1 MDDKLPLY
9 EVTVDSDVYA
19 ISLVDEPAI
28 EVNYVHLKKDS
39 KAKKVVFLEDE
50 AKEKHMVVGPV
61 LIPDMPIYRYQDGE
75 EFYIQFSKESI
86 ERLAY
91 NYIKQGY
98 NMTSFTAR
106 HEYPVNEVYIVES
119 WLKTTEN
126 DKSNDLGFDCPIGT
140 WFVGAKVNNVDVWE
154 DIKNGKMNGFSV
166 EAFVS
171 LDELKL
177 NKIKRN
183 ENTDMTVQ
191 KKKNCKAESV
201 EITDSFWDKLKGILA
216 DALNTTKADEDVT
229 DAVEEVADALDA
241 VVPTEM
247 AEETPVE
254 ETVDN
259 AVSEAVDAVDSATE
273 TPEQSVDALQDV
285 VDGLNE
291 EIAKKNKEIE
301 ELKKQNQ
308 KLSKRPSAKPTTKV
322 TASKVNTRDVIEQ
335 LYRGTYK
342 F

>member
-9 EVTVDSDVYA
+9 EVTVNSDVYA

-28 EVNYVHLKKDS
+28 EVNYVHLKKDN

-61 LIPDMPIYRYQDGE
+61 LIPDMPIYRNQDGE

-98 NMTSFTAR
+98 NMTSFTAQ
-106 HEYPVNEVYIVES
+106 HQYPVNEVYIVES

-140 WFVGAKVNNVDVWE
+140 WFVGAKVNNLEVWE
-154 DIKNGKMNGFSV
+154 DIKDGKMNGFSV

-177 NKIKRN
+177 NKNIKRN
-183 ENTDMTVQ
+183 ENKDMAVQ
-191 KKKNCKAESV
+191 KNIKAESV

-216 DALNTTKADEDVT
+216 DALDVRKEDEDVT
-229 DAVEEVADALDA
+229 DAVEEVADALDTE
-241 VVPTEM
+241 VPVDM
-247 AEETPVE
+247 AEEKPVD

-259 AVSEAVDAVDSATE
+259 AVSDTVDAVDSATE
-273 TPEQSVDALQDV
+273 TPEEAANALQDV

-301 ELKKQNQ
+301 ELKKKCQ
-308 KLSKRPSAKPTTKV
+308 KFSKRPSAKPTAKLA
-322 TASKVNTRDVIEQ
+322 ASKVNTRDVIEQ

>member
-61 LIPDMPIYRYQDGE
+61 LIPDMPIYRNQDGE

-98 NMTSFTAR
+98 NMTSFTAQ
-106 HEYPVNEVYIVES
+106 HQYPVNEVYIVES

-154 DIKNGKMNGFSV
+154 DIKDGKMNGFSV

-183 ENTDMTVQ
+183 ENKDMAVQ
-191 KKKNCKAESV
+191 KKNIKAESV

-216 DALNTTKADEDVT
+216 DALNTTKVDEDVT
-229 DAVEEVADALDA
+229 DAVEEVADALDTE
-241 VVPTEM
+241 VPVDM
-247 AEETPVE
+247 AEEKPVD

-259 AVSEAVDAVDSATE
+259 AVSDTVDAVDSATE
-273 TPEQSVDALQDV
+273 TPEEAANALQDV
-285 VDGLNE
+285 VDSLNE
-291 EIAKKNKEIE
+291 EIAKKDKEIE
-301 ELKKQNQ
+301 ELKKKCQ
-308 KLSKRPSAKPTTKV
+308 KFSKRPSAKPTVKL
-322 TASKVNTRDVIEQ
+322 AANVNTRDVIEQ

>member
-9 EVTVDSDVYA
+9 QVTVDSDVYA

-28 EVNYVHLKKDS
+28 EVNYVHLKKDG

-61 LIPDMPIYRYQDGE
+61 LIPDMPIYRNQDGE

-86 ERLAY
+86 EKLAY

-98 NMTSFTAR
+98 NMTSFTAQ

-119 WLKTTEN
+119 WIKTTEN

-140 WFVGAKVNNVDVWE
+140 WFVGAKVNNLDVWE
-154 DIKNGKMNGFSV
+154 DIINKRMNGFSV

-183 ENTDMTVQ
+183 ENKDMAVQ
-191 KKKNCKAESV
+191 KNIKAESV

-216 DALNTTKADEDVT
+216 DALNTTKVDEDVT
-229 DAVEEVADALDA
+229 DAVEEVADALNTE
-241 VVPTEM
+241 VPVDM
-247 AEETPVE
+247 AEEKPVD

-259 AVSEAVDAVDSATE
+259 AVSDAVDAVETATE
-273 TPEQSVDALQDV
+273 TPEEAANALQDV

-291 EIAKKNKEIE
+291 EIAKKDKEIE
-301 ELKKQNQ
+301 ELKKKCQ
-308 KLSKRPSAKPTTKV
+308 KFSKRPSAKPTAKLA
-322 TASKVNTRDVIEQ
+322 ASKVNTRDVIEQ

>member
-28 EVNYVHLKKDS
+28 EVNYVHLKKDG

-61 LIPDMPIYRYQDGE
+61 LIPDMPIYRNQDGE

-98 NMTSFTAR
+98 NMTSFTAQ
-106 HEYPVNEVYIVES
+106 HEYPVSEVYIVES
-119 WLKTTEN
+119 WIKTTEN

-140 WFVGAKVNNVDVWE
+140 WFVGAKVNNLDVWE
-154 DIKNGKMNGFSV
+154 DIKDGKMNGFSV

-183 ENTDMTVQ
+183 ENKDMAVQ
-191 KKKNCKAESV
+191 KKNIKAESV

-216 DALNTTKADEDVT
+216 DALNTTKVDEDVT
-229 DAVEEVADALDA
+229 DAVEEVADALDTE
-241 VVPTEM
+241 VPVDM
-247 AEETPVE
+247 AEEKPVD

-259 AVSEAVDAVDSATE
+259 AVSDAVDAVETATE
-273 TPEQSVDALQDV
+273 TPEEAANALQDV

-291 EIAKKNKEIE
+291 EIAKKDKEIE
-301 ELKKQNQ
+301 ELKKKCQ
-308 KLSKRPSAKPTTKV
+308 KFSKRPSAKPTAKL

>member
-61 LIPDMPIYRYQDGE
+61 LIPDMPIYRNQDGE

-98 NMTSFTAR
+98 NMTSFTAQ
-106 HEYPVNEVYIVES
+106 HQYPVNEVYIVES
-119 WLKTTEN
+119 WLKTTRN
-126 DKSNDLGFDCPIGT
+126 DKSNDLGFDCPVGT
-140 WFVGAKVNNVDVWE
+140 WFVGAKVNNLEVWE
-154 DIKNGKMNGFSV
+154 DIKDGKMNGFSV

-183 ENTDMTVQ
+183 ENKDMAVQ
-191 KKKNCKAESV
+191 KNIKAESV

-216 DALNTTKADEDVT
+216 DALNVQKEDEEVS
-229 DAVEEVADALDA
+229 DAVEEVADALN
-241 VVPTEM
+241 TETPVDM
-247 AEETPVE
+247 AEEKPVD

-259 AVSEAVDAVDSATE
+259 AVSDAVDAVDSATE
-273 TPEQSVDALQDV
+273 TPEEAAKALQDV

-291 EIAKKNKEIE
+291 EIAKKDKEIE
-301 ELKKQNQ
+301 ELKKKCQ
-308 KLSKRPSAKPTTKV
+308 KFAKRPSAKPTTKV

>member
-1 MDDKLPLY
+1 MNDKLPLY

-28 EVNYVHLKKDS
+28 EVNYVYLKKDS
-39 KAKKVVFLEDE
+39 NAKKVVFLEDE

-61 LIPDMPIYRYQDGE
+61 LIPDMPIYRNQDGK
-75 EFYIQFSKESI
+75 EFYFQFSKESI
-86 ERLAY
+86 EKLAY

-98 NMTSFTAR
+98 NMSSFTAQ
-106 HEYPVNEVYIVES
+106 HQYPVNEVYIVES

-140 WFVGAKVNNVDVWE
+140 WFVAAKVNNVDVLK
-154 DIKNGKMNGFSV
+154 DIKDGKMNGFSV

-183 ENTDMTVQ
+183 ENKDMAVQ
-191 KKKNCKAESV
+191 KNIKAESV

-216 DALNTTKADEDVT
+216 DALNVQKENEEVT
-229 DAVEEVADALDA
+229 EAVEEVADALDTE
-241 VVPTEM
+241 VPVDM
-247 AEETPVE
+247 AEEKPVD

-259 AVSEAVDAVDSATE
+259 AVADAVDAVDSATE
-273 TPEQSVDALQDV
+273 TPEEAANALQDV

-291 EIAKKNKEIE
+291 EIAKKDKEIE

-308 KLSKRPSAKPTTKV
+308 KLSKRPSAKPTAKLA
-322 TASKVNTRDVIEQ
+322 ASKVNTRDVIEQ

>member
-1 MDDKLPLY
+1 MNDKLPLY

-28 EVNYVHLKKDS
+28 EVNYVHLAKQNP
-39 KAKKVVFLEDE
+39 KKVVFLEDE

-61 LIPDMPIYRYQDGE
+61 LIPDMPIYRNQDGE

-86 ERLAY
+86 EKLAY

-98 NMTSFTAR
+98 NMTSFTAQ
-106 HEYPVNEVYIVES
+106 HQYPVTEVSIVES

-140 WFVGAKVNNVDVWE
+140 WFVGAKVNNLDVWE
-154 DIKNGKMNGFSV
+154 DIKDGKMNGFSV

-183 ENTDMTVQ
+183 ENKDMAVQ
-191 KKKNCKAESV
+191 KNIKAESV

-216 DALNTTKADEDVT
+216 DALNVKKEDEEVT
-229 DAVEEVADALDA
+229 DAVEEVADALN
-241 VVPTEM
+241 TETPVDM
-247 AEETPVE
+247 AEEKPVD

-259 AVSEAVDAVDSATE
+259 AVSDTVDAVETATE
-273 TPEQSVDALQDV
+273 TPEEAANALQDV

-291 EIAKKNKEIE
+291 EIAKKDKEIE

-308 KLSKRPSAKPTTKV
+308 KLSKRPSAKPTAKLA
-322 TASKVNTRDVIEQ
+322 ASKVNTRDVIEQ

>member
-1 MDDKLPLY
+1 MNDKLPLY

-28 EVNYVHLKKDS
+28 EVNYVHLKKDD

-61 LIPDMPIYRYQDGE
+61 LIPDMPIYRNQDGE
-75 EFYIQFSKESI
+75 EFYIQFSKESV

-98 NMTSFTAR
+98 NMTSFTAQ
-106 HEYPVNEVYIVES
+106 HQYPVNEVYIVES

-140 WFVGAKVNNVDVWE
+140 WFVGAKVNNLDVWE
-154 DIKNGKMNGFSV
+154 DIKDGKMNGFSV

-183 ENTDMTVQ
+183 KNTEMAVQ
-191 KKKNCKAESV
+191 KNIKAESV

-216 DALNTTKADEDVT
+216 DALNTTKADEDVS
-229 DAVEEVADALDA
+229 DAVEEVADALDTE
-241 VVPTEM
+241 VPVDM
-247 AEETPVE
+247 AEEKPVD

-259 AVSEAVDAVDSATE
+259 AVSDTVDAVDSATE
-273 TPEQSVDALQDV
+273 TPEEAANALQDV

-291 EIAKKNKEIE
+291 EIAKKDKEIE
-301 ELKKQNQ
+301 ELKKKCQ
-308 KLSKRPSAKPTTKV
+308 KFSKRPSAKPTAKLA
-322 TASKVNTRDVIEQ
+322 ASKVNTRDVIEQ

>member
-61 LIPDMPIYRYQDGE
+61 LIPDMPIYRNQDGE

-98 NMTSFTAR
+98 NMTSFTAQ
-106 HEYPVNEVYIVES
+106 HQYPVNEVYIVES
-119 WLKTTEN
+119 WIKTTEN

-154 DIKNGKMNGFSV
+154 DIKDGKMNGFSV

-183 ENTDMTVQ
+183 ENKDMAVQ
-191 KKKNCKAESV
+191 KNIKAESV

-216 DALNTTKADEDVT
+216 DALNTTKVDEDVT
-229 DAVEEVADALDA
+229 DAVEEVADALDTE
-241 VVPTEM
+241 VPVEM
-247 AEETPVE
+247 AEEKPVD

-259 AVSEAVDAVDSATE
+259 AVSDTVDAVDSATE
-273 TPEQSVDALQDV
+273 TPEEAANALQDV
-285 VDGLNE
+285 VDSLNE
-291 EIAKKNKEIE
+291 EIAKKDKEIE
-301 ELKKQNQ
+301 ELKKKCQ
-308 KLSKRPSAKPTTKV
+308 KFSKRPSAKPTAKLA
-322 TASKVNTRDVIEQ
+322 ASKVNTRDVIEQ

>member
-1 MDDKLPLY
+1 MNDKLPLY

-28 EVNYVHLKKDS
+28 EVNYVHLAKQNP
-39 KAKKVVFLEDE
+39 KKVVFLEDE

-61 LIPDMPIYRYQDGE
+61 LIPDMPIYRNQDGE

-91 NYIKQGY
+91 NYIKQGQ
-98 NMTSFTAR
+98 NMTSFTAQ
-106 HEYPVNEVYIVES
+106 HQYPVNEVSIVES

-140 WFVGAKVNNVDVWE
+140 WFVGVKVNNLDVWE
-154 DIKNGKMNGFSV
+154 DIKDGKMNGFSV

-183 ENTDMTVQ
+183 ENKDMAVQ
-191 KKKNCKAESV
+191 KNIKAESV

-216 DALNTTKADEDVT
+216 DALNVQKENEEVT
-229 DAVEEVADALDA
+229 EAVEEVADALDTE
-241 VVPTEM
+241 VPVDM
-247 AEETPVE
+247 AEEKPVD

-259 AVSEAVDAVDSATE
+259 AVSDAVDAVDSATE
-273 TPEQSVDALQDV
+273 TPEEAANALQDV

-291 EIAKKNKEIE
+291 EIAKKDKEIE

-308 KLSKRPSAKPTTKV
+308 KLSKRPSAKPTAKLA
-322 TASKVNTRDVIEQ
+322 ASKVNTRDVIEQ

>member
-28 EVNYVHLKKDS
+28 EVNYVHLKKDN

-61 LIPDMPIYRYQDGE
+61 LIPDMPIYRNQDGE

-98 NMTSFTAR
+98 NMTSFTAQ
-106 HEYPVNEVYIVES
+106 HQYPVNEVYIVES
-119 WLKTTEN
+119 WIKTTEN

-140 WFVGAKVNNVDVWE
+140 WFVGAKVNNLDVWE
-154 DIKNGKMNGFSV
+154 DIKDGKMNGFSV

-183 ENTDMTVQ
+183 KNTEMAVQ
-191 KKKNCKAESV
+191 KNIKAESV

-216 DALNTTKADEDVT
+216 DALNVQKENEDVT
-229 DAVEEVADALDA
+229 DAVEEVADALNTEA
-241 VVPTEM
+241 PVEM
-247 AEETPVE
+247 AEEKPVD

-259 AVSEAVDAVDSATE
+259 AVSDTVDAVDSATE
-273 TPEQSVDALQDV
+273 TPEEAANALQDV

-291 EIAKKNKEIE
+291 EIAKKDKEIE
-301 ELKKQNQ
+301 ELKKKCQ
-308 KLSKRPSAKPTTKV
+308 KFSKRPSAKPTAKLA
-322 TASKVNTRDVIEQ
+322 ASKVNTRDVIEQ

>member
-1 MDDKLPLY
+1 MNDKLPLY

-28 EVNYVHLKKDS
+28 EVDYVHLAKQNP
-39 KAKKVVFLEDE
+39 KKVVFLEDE

-61 LIPDMPIYRYQDGE
+61 LIPDKPIYRNQGGE
-75 EFYIQFSKESI
+75 EFYVQFSKESV
-86 ERLAY
+86 EKLAY

-98 NMTSFTAR
+98 NMTSFTAQ
-106 HEYPVNEVYIVES
+106 HQYPVNEVYIVES

-154 DIKNGKMNGFSV
+154 DIKDGKMNGFSV

-171 LDELKL
+171 LDEVKL

-183 ENTDMTVQ
+183 ENKDMAVQ
-191 KKKNCKAESV
+191 KNIKAESV

-216 DALNTTKADEDVT
+216 DALNTTKVDEDVT
-229 DAVEEVADALDA
+229 DAVEEVADALDTE
-241 VVPTEM
+241 VPMEM
-247 AEETPVE
+247 AEEKPVD

-259 AVSEAVDAVDSATE
+259 AVSDTVDAVDSATE
-273 TPEQSVDALQDV
+273 TPEEAANALQDV
-285 VDGLNE
+285 VDSLNE
-291 EIAKKNKEIE
+291 EIAKKDKEIE
-301 ELKKQNQ
+301 ELKKKCQ
-308 KLSKRPSAKPTTKV
+308 KFSKRPSAKPTANLA
-322 TASKVNTRDVIEQ
+322 ASKVNTRDVIEQ

>member
-61 LIPDMPIYRYQDGE
+61 LIPDMPIYRNQDGE

-98 NMTSFTAR
+98 HMTSFTAQ
-106 HEYPVNEVYIVES
+106 HQYPVNEVYIVES
-119 WLKTTEN
+119 WIKTTEN

-140 WFVGAKVNNVDVWE
+140 WFVGAKVNNLDVWE
-154 DIKNGKMNGFSV
+154 DIKDGKMNGFSV

-183 ENTDMTVQ
+183 ENKDMAVQ
-191 KKKNCKAESV
+191 KNIKAESV

-216 DALNTTKADEDVT
+216 DALNVQKENEEVT
-229 DAVEEVADALDA
+229 DAVEEVADALDTE
-241 VVPTEM
+241 VPVDM
-247 AEETPVE
+247 AEEKPVD

-259 AVSEAVDAVDSATE
+259 AVADTVDAVDSATE
-273 TPEQSVDALQDV
+273 TPEEAANALQDV

-291 EIAKKNKEIE
+291 EIAKKDKEIE
-301 ELKKQNQ
+301 ELKKKCQ
-308 KLSKRPSAKPTTKV
+308 KFSKRPSAKPTAKLA
-322 TASKVNTRDVIEQ
+322 ASKVNTRDVIEQ

>member
-1 MDDKLPLY
+1 MNDKLPLY

-61 LIPDMPIYRYQDGE
+61 LIPDMPIYRNQDGE

-98 NMTSFTAR
+98 NMTSFTAQ
-106 HEYPVNEVYIVES
+106 HQYPVNEVYIVES

-154 DIKNGKMNGFSV
+154 DIKDGKMNGFSV

-177 NKIKRN
+177 NKNIKRN
-183 ENTDMTVQ
+183 ENKDMAVQ
-191 KKKNCKAESV
+191 KNIKAESV

-216 DALNTTKADEDVT
+216 DALNVQKEDEDVT
-229 DAVEEVADALDA
+229 DAVEEVADALN
-241 VVPTEM
+241 TETPVDM
-247 AEETPVE
+247 AEEKPVD

-259 AVSEAVDAVDSATE
+259 AVSDTVDAVETATE
-273 TPEQSVDALQDV
+273 TPEEAANALQDV

-291 EIAKKNKEIE
+291 EIAKKDKEIE
-301 ELKKQNQ
+301 ELKKKCQ
-308 KLSKRPSAKPTTKV
+308 KFSKRPSAKPTAKLA
-322 TASKVNTRDVIEQ
+322 ASKVNTRDVIEQ

>member
-28 EVNYVHLKKDS
+28 EVNYVHLKKDN

-50 AKEKHMVVGPV
+50 AKEKHMIVGPV
-61 LIPDMPIYRYQDGE
+61 LIPDMPIYRNQDGE

-86 ERLAY
+86 EKLAY

-98 NMTSFTAR
+98 NMSSFTAQ
-106 HEYPVNEVYIVES
+106 HQYPVNEVSIVES
-119 WLKTTEN
+119 WIKTTEN

-140 WFVGAKVNNVDVWE
+140 WFVGAKVNNLEVWE
-154 DIKNGKMNGFSV
+154 DIKDGKMNGFSV

-183 ENTDMTVQ
+183 ENKDMAVQ
-191 KKKNCKAESV
+191 KNIKAESV

-216 DALNTTKADEDVT
+216 DALNVQKEDEEVT
-229 DAVEEVADALDA
+229 DKVEEVADALDTE
-241 VVPTEM
+241 VPVDM
-247 AEETPVE
+247 AEEKSVD

-259 AVSEAVDAVDSATE
+259 AVSDTVDAVDSATE
-273 TPEQSVDALQDV
+273 TPEEAANALQDV

-291 EIAKKNKEIE
+291 EIAKKDKEIE
-301 ELKKQNQ
+301 ELKKKCQ
-308 KLSKRPSAKPTTKV
+308 KFSKRPSAKPTAKLA
-322 TASKVNTRDVIEQ
+322 ASKVNTRDVIEQ

>member
-28 EVNYVHLKKDS
+28 EVNYVHLKKDN

-61 LIPDMPIYRYQDGE
+61 LIPDMPIYRNQDGE

-98 NMTSFTAR
+98 NMTSFTAQ
-106 HEYPVNEVYIVES
+106 HQYPVNEVYIVES

-140 WFVGAKVNNVDVWE
+140 WFIGAKVNNLEVWE
-154 DIKNGKMNGFSV
+154 DIVDSKMNGFSV

-177 NKIKRN
+177 NKNIKRN
-183 ENTDMTVQ
+183 ENKDMAVQ
-191 KKKNCKAESV
+191 KNIKAESV

-216 DALNTTKADEDVT
+216 DALNVRKEDEDVT
-229 DAVEEVADALDA
+229 DAVEEVADALDTE
-241 VVPTEM
+241 VPVDM
-247 AEETPVE
+247 AEEKPVD

-259 AVSEAVDAVDSATE
+259 AVSDTVDAVDSATE
-273 TPEQSVDALQDV
+273 TPEEAANALQDV

-291 EIAKKNKEIE
+291 EIAKKDKEIE
-301 ELKKQNQ
+301 ELKKKCQ
-308 KLSKRPSAKPTTKV
+308 KFSKRPSAKPTAKLA
-322 TASKVNTRDVIEQ
+322 ASKANTRDVIEQ

>member
-28 EVNYVHLKKDS
+28 EVNYVHLAKQNP
-39 KAKKVVFLEDE
+39 KKVVFLEDE

-61 LIPDMPIYRYQDGE
+61 LIPDMPIYRNQDGE

-91 NYIKQGY
+91 NYIKQGC
-98 NMTSFTAR
+98 NMTSFTAQ
-106 HEYPVNEVYIVES
+106 HQYPVNEVYIVES

-140 WFVGAKVNNVDVWE
+140 WFVGAKVNNLDVWE
-154 DIKNGKMNGFSV
+154 DIKDGKMNGFSV

-183 ENTDMTVQ
+183 ENKDMAVQ
-191 KKKNCKAESV
+191 KNIKAESV

-216 DALNTTKADEDVT
+216 DALNVQKEDEDVT
-229 DAVEEVADALDA
+229 EAVEEVADALDTE
-241 VVPTEM
+241 VPVEM
-247 AEETPVE
+247 AEEKPVD

-259 AVSEAVDAVDSATE
+259 AVADAVDAVETATE
-273 TPEQSVDALQDV
+273 TPEEAANALQDV

-291 EIAKKNKEIE
+291 EIAKKDKEIE
-301 ELKKQNQ
+301 ELKKKCQ
-308 KLSKRPSAKPTTKV
+308 KFSKRPSAKPTAKLA
-322 TASKVNTRDVIEQ
+322 ASKVNTRDVIEQ